1 MPIPAASPSPNPQKP
16 LGRPPGRRSSYYIQ
30 LEKMAAKKAGLLD
43 GVLADPLL
51 PLAQCVVVTG
61 LSLSTLRRLIYTRVL
76 PAQKTT
82 PRTGHWRVRLSSLRA
97 LGGNL

>member
-43 GVLADPLL
+43 GVLADPAM
-51 PLAQCVVVTG
+51 PLTQAAVVSGCSV
-61 LSLSTLRRLIYTRVL
+61 SLLRRLIYAKIL